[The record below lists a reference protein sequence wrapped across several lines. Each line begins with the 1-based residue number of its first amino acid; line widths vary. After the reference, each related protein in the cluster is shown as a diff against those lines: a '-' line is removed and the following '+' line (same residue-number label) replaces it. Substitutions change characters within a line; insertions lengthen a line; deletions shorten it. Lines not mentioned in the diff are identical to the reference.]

1 MPIYEFVCD
10 QCSESFDIFATI
22 QQKEDGL
29 HPVCPNCGN
38 ETTRQLISTG
48 MFMRRGGMSNFNP
61 PGCGPNSGPGC
72 CG

>member
-1 MPIYEFVCD
+1 MPLYEFVCE

-29 HPVCPNCGN
+29 YPVCPNCKSK
-38 ETTRQLISTG
+38 TTRQILSAG
-48 MFMRRGGMSNFNP
+48 MFLRMGGMTNFNP
-61 PGCGPNSGPGC
+61 PGCAPNAGPGC